1 MLNTLDKS
9 DWGLGYYDGLHGHR
23 QHQQEISNKAAYSSG
38 WVEGE
43 AGRLKIAAEAAQL
56 QKAVASHAVGRI
68 DG

>member
-23 QHQQEISNKAAYSSG
+23 QHRQEISNEVAYSSG

-43 AGRLKIAAEAAQL
+43 AGRLKIVAEAAQL
-56 QKAVASHAVGRI
+56 QKAVAGHAADRT

>member
-23 QHQQEISNKAAYSSG
+23 QHQKEISNEVAYSAG

-43 AGRLKIAAEAAQL
+43 ASRLKIAAEAEQL
-56 QKAVASHAVGRI
+56 QKAMTGRAA
-68 DG
+68 DGTGG